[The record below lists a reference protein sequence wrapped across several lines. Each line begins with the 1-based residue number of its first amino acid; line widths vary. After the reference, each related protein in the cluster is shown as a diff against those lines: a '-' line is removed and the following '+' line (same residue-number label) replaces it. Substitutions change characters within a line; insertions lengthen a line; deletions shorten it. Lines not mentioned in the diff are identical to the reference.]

1 MDKNSEDNGKAKNY
15 MLEGMSIGMC
25 LGVWAGSILDLITK
39 GNIGLYMSFG
49 ISIGMGIGAAIGYA
63 IKKDSNNKS
72 KPKK

>member
-1 MDKNSEDNGKAKNY
+1 MDKKSENNGKEKNH
-15 MLEGMSIGMC
+15 MLWGMSIGMC
-25 LGVWAGSILDLITK
+25 LGVWAGSILALITK
-39 GNIGLYMSFG
+39 GNIALYMCFG